1 MKFKSRVWVCRN
13 HSAGAGKRFF
23 KINTALKKK
32 LSIYK
37 CPPDS
42 FSDQGRIGLEYF
54 ADLRQSH
61 NDPRKQNLAGKLPV
75 CLRFPLPL
83 NQRKARLA
91 EGQVVLPKFLLL
103 LVSHQRH
110 LSDSYPKIISW
121 FVYIPKSQHFFFHGK
136 NGVLYRQM
144 GVLYRQF
151 WPNKQ
156 QALSAFARS
165 CVEQK

>member
-42 FSDQGRIGLEYF
+42 FSDQGRIGLECL

-61 NDPRKQNLAGKLPV
+61 NDPRKQNLAGKLPG

-103 LVSHQRH
+103 LALRQRH
-110 LSDSYPKIISW
+110 RSDSYPKLISCL
-121 FVYIPKSQHFFFHGK
+121 YIYPSPNIFLFDFCALQTKSRGGALQTKFIRW
-136 NGVLYRQM
+136 NRAAC
-144 GVLYRQF
+144 F
-151 WPNKQ
+151 WGWREVGL
-156 QALSAFARS
+156 A
-165 CVEQK
+165 